1 MKKITIFSIAAIFLA
16 LNVNAKVWRVSN
28 RVINGLTVNADFTTL
43 QAAIDGASAGDTLYL
58 MGSPSSYGSGSFN
71 KPLVVIG
78 PGYWLDQ
85 NDSTQAVQNHARVQN
100 LSFNNG
106 SQGTIVSGLYIY
118 YGNYGEANNWKMV
131 YINTDSITLQ
141 KNFIYGY
148 ASDSKTYP
156 GFTVY
161 VNGNRANTTL
171 QQNWIISQIND
182 GSSYS
187 SSSPNGTV
195 YGLYFSGTTT
205 SSIIR
210 NNVIRGYKS
219 SSYGSARS
227 IGMAVEDTANDLN
240 IYNNIFWGDMTTY
253 WTNQLNNIFVSGSKG
268 GGGDLMMHNI
278 GSSTQYPIDPPELN
292 NQQNVNMDSV
302 FVDYDLYID
311 KGYLLKPN
319 SPAKGAGANGGD
331 CGVFGYQSGG
341 VPYVLSGLPAIPA
354 IYATEVESIGPNS
367 VSVTIKAKS
376 HNEHK

>member
-1 MKKITIFSIAAIFLA
+1 MKKITILSIAAILLA

-71 KPLVVIG
+71 KKLVVIG

-85 NDSTQAVQNHARVQN
+85 NDSTQAVQNHAQVAN
-100 LSFNNG
+100 LSFNDG

-118 YGNYGEANNWKMV
+118 YGNYGSSQNWKMLNIDADSIIIRKNYIYGFASSV
-131 YINTDSITLQ
+131 ATYTGYSIYINQDRENIL
-141 KNFIYGY
+141 IE
-148 ASDSKTYP
+148 
-156 GFTVY
+156 
-161 VNGNRANTTL
+161 
-171 QQNWIISQIND
+171 QNWIVAQIDDSQSD
-182 GSSYS
+182 WGK
-187 SSSPNGTV
+187 PNGHV
-195 YGLYFSGTTT
+195 YGIYYSNIPKMSKF
-205 SSIIR
+205 R
-210 NNVIRGYKS
+210 NNMIRSYKS
-219 SSYGSARS
+219 SSYGSYTAFA
-227 IGMAVEDTANDLN
+227 MAVNDTTTDLK
-240 IYNNIFWGDMTTY
+240 IYNNIFWGNVTTY

-268 GGGDLMMHNI
+268 GGGDLMMYNI